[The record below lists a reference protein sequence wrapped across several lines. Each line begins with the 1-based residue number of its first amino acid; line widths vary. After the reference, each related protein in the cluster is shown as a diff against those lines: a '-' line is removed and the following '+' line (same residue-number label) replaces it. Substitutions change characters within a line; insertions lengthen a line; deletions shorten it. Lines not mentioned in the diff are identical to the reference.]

1 MGLNA
6 LLREGLRWPPP
17 ADEFLSAD
25 NFSSCIDLP
34 LFDCL
39 NFFINPTVPEVN
51 DLFLADR
58 SAFDVVL
65 GLC

>member
-25 NFSSCIDLP
+25 NFSSGIDLP
-34 LFDCL
+34 LLDCL
-39 NFFINPTVPEVN
+39 NFFIIPTDPVVN
-51 DLFLADR
+51 DLFLVEI

-65 GLC
+65 GLY